1 MKGGTGRVMFVLT
14 RDNPVTEL
22 FVQVISGCQEQWEVF
37 DVDGIQWLRNGG
49 DCKYDFSFRR
59 TACSWSCND

>member
-22 FVQVISGCQEQWEVF
+22 FVQVISGRQEQWEVF
-37 DVDGIQWLRNGG
+37 DVDGIQ
-49 DCKYDFSFRR
+49 
-59 TACSWSCND
+59 